1 MFVLSLQS
9 NRGVAAGLWAG
20 PDMGL
25 GADVACRCVR
35 CCGHTIVRRPQVAVL
50 KESAVPKWDRETAR
64 LNYSPVSMRELER
77 VGLNAVSLGIM
88 ENEADLDTIKN
99 YTAGVFVVFSIA
111 AIAFGEL
118 GAQLFPGKNVGP
130 TITYVLGVFVCVF
143 LREFCFPPT
152 V

>member
-1 MFVLSLQS
+1 MGGG
-9 NRGVAAGLWAG
+9 RGGSAM
-20 PDMGL
+20 P
-25 GADVACRCVR
+25 RCPQPSFVR
-35 CCGHTIVRRPQVAVL
+35 CPALPRHRTSAPACGRQVAL
-50 KESAVPKWDRETAR
+50 LQESRAPKWNRETAR

-130 TITYVLGVFVCVF
+130 TITYVLGV
-143 LREFCFPPT
+143 
-152 V
+152 